1 MFHFFPIAIAIR
13 CNADEQA
20 FIFRAEIFAL
30 GWSQRVG
37 RISGSVI
44 RRTACDKNGWV
55 TLSLIHPLGVARKQK
70 VSQSFQA
77 DLPGPALREKR
88 NRFAHDPN
96 QSYNSRHPGPQEG
109 RIAIVT
115 NVGPGCDG
123 RESAGRAMRIAGR
136 VFP

>member
-1 MFHFFPIAIAIR
+1 MAPAGPHGSPGDAKHRPETAPKR
-13 CNADEQA
+13 
-20 FIFRAEIFAL
+20 L
-30 GWSQRVG
+30 LTMRVHG
-37 RISGSVI
+37 P
-44 RRTACDKNGWV
+44 A
-55 TLSLIHPLGVARKQK
+55 SLARKQK

-77 DLPGPALREKR
+77 DLPGPVLREKR
-88 NRFAHDPN
+88 NRFARNPN

-115 NVGPGCDG
+115 NVGPGCGG